1 MTATSYLSGKYILVV
16 DDEPDILETIE
27 EILDDAR
34 IDTARDF
41 EGAVEKIRTTAY
53 DLAVLDIMGVNG
65 LLLLDACVERGI
77 PAVMLTAHAI
87 SPEMLMASIQK
98 GAISYLPK
106 EMLVDL
112 DKMLEELLG
121 TWERGEPT
129 WKLLFDKM
137 GRYFND
143 RFGPDWQDKDKD
155 FWSEFSRTY
164 HVSKGIQERILHDPK
179 VREKGV

>member
-1 MTATSYLSGKYILVV
+1 MTATSYLSGKHILVV

-27 EILDDAR
+27 EILDDSR
-34 IDTARDF
+34 IDTAGDY
-41 EGAVEKIRTTAY
+41 EDAVVKIRTTAY

-65 LLLLDACVERGI
+65 LSLLDACVERGI

-121 TWERGEPT
+121 TWARGEPT
-129 WKLLFDKM
+129 WKLLFEKL

-164 HVSKGIQERILHDPK
+164 HVSKGIQERIRHDPK